1 VKLNTPP
8 ETISGGRRPA
18 RRLALAA
25 MLIAFVPTA
34 SGCGLVHWK
43 SGAYVKESI
52 APKPIDSAASPPP
65 QAKINVS
72 YARPDDF
79 ITSLVVTKYYGAD
92 TLLTTPGKKGTSS
105 IIRFAGGVVVWQFGV
120 DKSLLTGLPVIG
132 AHEERPYQ
140 IAEVEYSVVPKGFTQ
155 QMPESGPPE
164 PLEPDHFYV
173 FAVTRASGST
183 SYEAV
188 KVNGD
193 GTLEAYAADPRAG
206 SSYSLCCDV
215 APDFTITQP
224 AAASTDQPPGPGD
237 SQPGDGAP

>member
-1 VKLNTPP
+1 VKLNTPS
-8 ETISGGRRPA
+8 ETIAGGRRA

-25 MLIAFVPTA
+25 MLIAFVPAA
-34 SGCGLVHWK
+34 SGCGLLHWK
-43 SGAYVKESI
+43 SGAYVKQSI
-52 APKPIDSAASPPP
+52 EPTPMDSAASPPP

-92 TLLTTPGKKGTSS
+92 TLLTTPGKNGASS

-120 DKSLLTGLPVIG
+120 DKSLLMGVPVIG

-173 FAVTRASGST
+173 FAVMRASGST

-206 SSYSLCCDV
+206 ASYSLCCDV
-215 APDFTITQP
+215 AADFTITQP
-224 AAASTDQPPGPGD
+224 AASSDQPPGPSD
-237 SQPGDGAP
+237 SQPGDSAP